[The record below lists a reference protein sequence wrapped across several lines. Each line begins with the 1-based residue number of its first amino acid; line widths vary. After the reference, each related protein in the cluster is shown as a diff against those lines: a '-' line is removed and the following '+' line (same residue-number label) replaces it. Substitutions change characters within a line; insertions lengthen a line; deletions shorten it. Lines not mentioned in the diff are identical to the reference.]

1 MNVRTRAVRRAAGV
15 VGATLAAAGLVTAG
29 CTTPPADGTTCAWT
43 VRTVARDLPT
53 LENLLVEPDGSLLLS
68 VPGNESLERLAPDG
82 TRTTV
87 ARDLPGAG
95 GLARRNG
102 WVYVTT
108 GNDPVSLTLGT
119 ATGTIVRIAPESG
132 RRETW
137 ARDLVAPNGL
147 ALLPDGSA
155 VTTRPL
161 SLLGVPSAI
170 TRVPADRPAALER
183 HWSDLTGT
191 NGAAVDPSGEWLYVS
206 RMLAPRAEV
215 WRLRTTNPA
224 QRERVADLG
233 DALSE
238 QLDDLT
244 VADDGRVYQAAFGS
258 GRVYRIDPATGA
270 VCTVASGLD
279 SVVAVEWS
287 PGPGAAG
294 TLYAATQKGVVH
306 RLDAPA

>member
-1 MNVRTRAVRRAAGV
+1 MSVTIPTARRAI
-15 VGATLAAAGLVTAG
+15 GAPPSAAG
-29 CTTPPADGTTCAWT
+29 TPCPWT
-43 VRTVARDLPT
+43 VRTVARGLPT

-68 VPGNESLERLAPDG
+68 VPGDGALERLAPDG

-87 ARDLPGAG
+87 AGDLPGTG
-95 GLARRNG
+95 GLARRDG
-102 WVYVTT
+102 WVHVTT
-108 GNDPVSLTLGT
+108 GNDPTSLALGT
-119 ATGTIVRIAPESG
+119 ATGTIVRVDPTSG

-137 ARDLVAPNGL
+137 ARGLVAPNGL

-161 SLLGVPSAI
+161 SALGVGSAV

-183 HWSDLTGT
+183 YWSDLTGT

-215 WRLRTTNPA
+215 WRMRTSAPA

-233 DALSE
+233 EALTE

-244 VADDGRVYQAAFGS
+244 VAGDGRVYQAAFGS
-258 GRVYRIDPATGA
+258 GRIHRVDPATGA
-270 VCTVASGLD
+270 VCTVASGLAK
-279 SVVAVEWS
+279 VVAVEWS
-287 PGPGAAG
+287 PGPGPAG
-294 TLYAATQKGVVH
+294 TLHAVTQAGVVY
-306 RLDAPA
+306 RLDPPV